1 MLMRLFDDTT
11 DVLDSTSK
19 NRVGANG
26 KTDVVAETAAVPDEE
41 SDEAKVEE
49 AEVTD
54 EVMAEV

>member
-26 KTDVVAETAAVPDEE
+26 KTDVVDETAVVPDEE
-41 SDEAKVEE
+41 SDEGKAEE
-49 AEVTD
+49 AELKD